1 MSSEHSR
8 ARGHGAPARVFERL
22 ADDYRARP
30 PYPDALVSRLS
41 ALAGEGRPVVD
52 LGAGTGLLAAPLA
65 RRGHPVLAVEPAR
78 AMLAVCA
85 ETGAGLGVTPVLAP
99 AEATGLGPVEA
110 GLVLLAD
117 AVHWVR
123 PDAAGSEA
131 RHLLA
136 PDGVA
141 AVVVPEP
148 ADTPFRHGLQALL
161 VAANPRARSLPAA
174 PRARQFLVLA
184 AGPGRPAEERW
195 EQRVPLG
202 PEALRS
208 VVRSL
213 SYGGPALGP
222 AALER
227 LLEAVD
233 ALGER
238 EGREWARV
246 LRLFWVRRGR
256 RSRPTRRRPPRR

>member
-1 MSSEHSR
+1 VNR
-8 ARGHGAPARVFERL
+8 PTGPPRVFERL

-30 PYPDALVSRLS
+30 PYPDALVARLS
-41 ALAGEGRPVVD
+41 ELAGAGRRIVD

-65 RRGHPVLAVEPAR
+65 RAGHAVLAVEPAR

-85 ETGAGLGVTPVLAP
+85 EACAGLPVTPVLAP
-99 AEATGLGPVEA
+99 AESTGLGDVHA

-117 AVHWVR
+117 AAHWVR

-131 RHLLA
+131 RRLLA

-141 AVVVPEP
+141 AVVAPEP
-148 ADTPFRHGLQALL
+148 LDTPFMRGLRALL
-161 VAANPRARSLPAA
+161 IASNPKARSLPADS
-174 PRARQFLVLA
+174 RTRQFLALA
-184 AGPGRPAEERW
+184 AGPGRPREERF
-195 EQRVPLG
+195 EQRVLLA
-202 PEALRS
+202 PEALRR

-222 AALER
+222 ARLER
-227 LLEAVD
+227 LLGEVE

-246 LRLFWVRRGR
+246 LRLSWLRLGR
-256 RSRPTRRRPPRR
+256 RSRRTRRRPPRP